1 MLGFLGGVS
10 WAMLVARTC
19 QLYPNAVA
27 ATLVHKFFLVFSK
40 WWGHSTFCSYGGT
53 ETLCIVLLIM
63 SSPFPAAMECPLPFP
78 PLNCISGL
86 ILLDQGMAKPCAFKT
101 TWRQQFKSAGLGS
114 TGWYSYAHCSEIQFS
129 RFSVL
134 FAIPFCHFIYRW
146 IHQTGIIWCQS
157 SLLHIH
163 NRTLPTTCPLPHA
176 PSWVKSSRMVCNRF
190 SNWPFHLTI
199 C

>member
-40 WWGHSTFCSYGGT
+40 WWVHSTFCSYGGT
-53 ETLCIVLLIM
+53 GTLCIVLLIM
-63 SSPFPAAMECPLPFP
+63 SSPFPPTMECPLLFP

-101 TWRQQFKSAGLGS
+101 TWRQQFKSASLGS

-129 RFSVL
+129 SFSGL
-134 FAIPFCHFIYRW
+134 FANTVCHCIYRW
-146 IHQTGIIWCQS
+146 IHQTGIIWCQ
-157 SLLHIH
+157 
-163 NRTLPTTCPLPHA
+163 
-176 PSWVKSSRMVCNRF
+176 
-190 SNWPFHLTI
+190 
-199 C
+199 